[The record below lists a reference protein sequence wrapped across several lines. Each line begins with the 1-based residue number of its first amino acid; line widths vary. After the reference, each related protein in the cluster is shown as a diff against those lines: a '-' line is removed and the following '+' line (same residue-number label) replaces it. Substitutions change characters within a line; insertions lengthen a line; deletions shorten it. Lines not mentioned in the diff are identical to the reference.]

1 MTMTSVSTVT
11 SRDFARDFGSVKR
24 AADKGPVI
32 ITDHGRP
39 AYALL
44 AIGDYRALA
53 GQQPVSLL
61 DAMDAIACDEAP
73 GFDTLRLAGNMREV
87 DLDEPVR

>member
-1 MTMTSVSTVT
+1 MTRTSLSTVT

-61 DAMDAIACDEAP
+61 DAMDAITCDAAPEFEAP
-73 GFDTLRLAGNMREV
+73 RLAGHLREV
-87 DLDEPVR
+87 DFGGPVR